1 MSTDREIGRPEGH
14 ERFLS
19 NSAEHPATISVLWSP
34 SREPSPTVVVTKGHG
49 LGDVT
54 GESGVRV
61 AMVTN
66 SHARERATRLLE
78 LYERAPDSF
87 TPPRETL
94 GSFVIVDPGRR
105 RCILGRD
112 RTAVQHLYS
121 AWVGDTLA
129 VSTRIQ
135 PFMNSLCH
143 RLDPIG
149 VELFLAFGTLAPFP
163 LYEGLN
169 ALPTGQWLEVDS
181 RATPEGLELD
191 WGRTFWEIEPTE
203 VPDTYERAVER
214 YGELFLAS
222 IEDTLE
228 GSSAGLFLSGG
239 SDSAC
244 VLGALVQL
252 GVSDIQAVHMHTEGQ
267 IGGDFPLVQ
276 SLAKAF
282 SFDLS
287 IVDPSGYEGN
297 WMELLDASIDRNP
310 AGSYETFPSF
320 WLLGQQLGRTL
331 PTGSTVYNGEM
342 CLLDQGFNEA
352 ASRTRDVRRALFK
365 GGLRRLASIGPV
377 VPGFFRTLSGFVG
390 RGRSKPSA
398 ALETG
403 LEFLHAIGRPEYF
416 FSGMKIGVM
425 GMPGAPRSV
434 YRFTQGTP
442 WDTSTAVA
450 ERYFKRWSKG
460 LTGPRSVQTMGTL
473 SNAWYSELSNFTM
486 PLRALDEARYGMC
499 FPFSSVELMDF
510 ALSLPEPWA
519 RDKQIQKDMSCK
531 VLGLPADVAYH
542 QKDHTHVVP
551 ASKLVYSQ
559 EDLKTIM
566 ETIRGHD
573 FGPFQEGVQAR
584 LDQTDRGERPYDLVM
599 HRLYCLQRYERA
611 VRGS

>member
-1 MSTDREIGRPEGH
+1 MTAESGLRRPEAH

-19 NSAEHPATISVLWSP
+19 RASEHPATISLLWSP
-34 SREPSPTVVVTKGHG
+34 SREPSPTLVVTEGHG

-66 SHARERATRLLE
+66 SHAHERATRLVE
-78 LYERAPDSF
+78 LYERSPDTF
-87 TPPRETL
+87 VPPRSTL
-94 GSFVIVDPGRR
+94 GSFVIVDQARR
-105 RCILGRD
+105 RCLLGRD

-121 AWVGDTLA
+121 AWDGDTLA

-135 PFMNSLCH
+135 PFMSSLCR

-163 LYEGLN
+163 LYEGLH
-169 ALPTGQWLEVDS
+169 ALPTGHWLEVDS
-181 RATPEGLELD
+181 RATSQGLELD

-203 VPDTYERAVER
+203 VPDSYERAVER

-222 IEDTLE
+222 IEETLE

-252 GVSDIQAVHMHTEGQ
+252 GVPDIQAVHMHTEGQ
-267 IGGDFPLVQ
+267 IGGDYPLVQ
-276 SLAKAF
+276 SLERAF

-287 IVDPSGYEGN
+287 VVDPSAYEGN
-297 WMELLDASIDRNP
+297 WMELVDESIDRNP

-331 PTGSTVYNGEM
+331 PAGSTVYNGEM

-352 ASRTRDVRRALFK
+352 GSSTRAVRRALFK
-365 GGLRRLASIGPV
+365 GAWRRLASVGPV
-377 VPGFFRTLSGFVG
+377 APAFLRALSGVVG
-390 RGRSKPSA
+390 RGRSKPAA

-403 LEFLHAIGRPEYF
+403 LDFLHAIGRPEYF

-434 YRFTQGTP
+434 FRFTQGAP
-442 WDTSTAVA
+442 WDTPTAVA
-450 ERYFKRWSKG
+450 ERYFKRWSDG
-460 LTGPRSVQTMGTL
+460 LTGPHWVQTMGTL
-473 SNAWYSELSNFTM
+473 ANAWYSELSNFTM

-510 ALSLPEPWA
+510 AMSLPESWA
-519 RDKQIQKDMSCK
+519 RDKRIQKDMSHK
-531 VLGLPADVAYH
+531 VLGLPVDVAHH

-551 ASKLVYSQ
+551 ASRLVYSSD
-559 EDLKTIM
+559 DLRTIM
-566 ETIRGHD
+566 DTVRAHD
-573 FGPFQEGVQAR
+573 FGPFQAGVRAR
-584 LDQTDRGERPYDLVM
+584 LAQTERGERAYDLVM
-599 HRLYCLQRYERA
+599 HRLYCIQRYERS
-611 VRGS
+611 VRGG